1 VSDRWIPVLAATVGV
16 ISGLG
21 GALIGGYISKE
32 TQQQQFENERQAA
45 LVDMRREVYSTYIQ
59 AVETFLQTVDATR
72 QLQGGDLTPEQT
84 RKLIEE
90 EGIPALAA
98 QAAVELVAE
107 DGVREAAQ
115 DIDQAFDANTI
126 EEEWDDLRRAFI
138 DLANEELFPDE

>member
-1 VSDRWIPVLAATVGV
+1 VSDRWIPVLAAAVGV

-59 AVETFLQTVDATR
+59 AVESFLQTVAARQEAQEGALTR
-72 QLQGGDLTPEQT
+72 EQT

-107 DGVREAAQ
+107 DDVREAVQ
-115 DIDQAFDANTI
+115 DIDQAFDKGTI
-126 EEEWDDLRRAFI
+126 EEVGGPAKRLHR
-138 DLANEELFPDE
+138 PGK